1 MNVAL
6 AGLTAREVVAL
17 GMLVGTSLPSWQ
29 CSATAPDRHA
39 PLPPADLYVI
49 DLAGLG
55 MARWSEAAQSELF
68 KALNGTP
75 AVLVAPAF
83 DETWEALDGQRR
95 KIQPL
100 VLLHKPYGIESMNSA
115 LRQAAAGCAAPARST
130 SRPAPPPVGPAPG
143 LRDPPALLSVL
154 PPQAVGSGVMVPRV
168 IAAKPPV
175 PARVAQ
181 GGELAV
187 DDFQARAGTLPDTPF
202 FIRSLAKALA
212 GQQPFEVRVSFINRM
227 IFHPG
232 EQWVA
237 SNTPPQ
243 VLAHLCE
250 DDALASAIEIDT
262 IDGNDALARA
272 QRLGMPAQPLK
283 GLLWTLAQGHLC
295 EKV

>member
-17 GMLVGTSLPSWQ
+17 GMLVGNSLPGWQ
-29 CSATAPDRHA
+29 CSAAAPDHHA

-49 DLAGLG
+49 DLAGLA
-55 MARWSEAAQSELF
+55 MSRWSEAAQTELF

-83 DETWEALDGQRR
+83 DETWEALDGQRM
-95 KIQPL
+95 KTQPL
-100 VLLHKPYGIESMNSA
+100 VLLHKPYGIECMDSA

-130 SRPAPPPVGPAPG
+130 NRPAPPPVGPAPG
-143 LRDPPALLSVL
+143 LRDPPSLLSVL
-154 PPQAVGSGVMVPRV
+154 PPQPVGSDVTVPRV
-168 IAAKPPV
+168 IAAKSPV

-187 DDFQARAGTLPDTPF
+187 GDFQVRAGTLPDTPL

-212 GQQPFEVRVSFINRM
+212 GQQPFEVRVSFTNRM

-232 EQWVA
+232 EQWAA

-243 VLAHLCE
+243 VLAHLCQ

-262 IDGNDALARA
+262 IDSNDAPARA

-283 GLLWTLAQGHLC
+283 GLLWTLAEGHLC
-295 EKV
+295 ENA

>member
-1 MNVAL
+1 
-6 AGLTAREVVAL
+6 
-17 GMLVGTSLPSWQ
+17 
-29 CSATAPDRHA
+29 
-39 PLPPADLYVI
+39 
-49 DLAGLG
+49 
-55 MARWSEAAQSELF
+55 
-68 KALNGTP
+68 
-75 AVLVAPAF
+75 
-83 DETWEALDGQRR
+83 
-95 KIQPL
+95 
-100 VLLHKPYGIESMNSA
+100 
-115 LRQAAAGCAAPARST
+115 
-130 SRPAPPPVGPAPG
+130 
-143 LRDPPALLSVL
+143 
-154 PPQAVGSGVMVPRV
+154 MVPRV

-283 GLLWTLAQGHLC
+283 GLLWTLTQGHLC